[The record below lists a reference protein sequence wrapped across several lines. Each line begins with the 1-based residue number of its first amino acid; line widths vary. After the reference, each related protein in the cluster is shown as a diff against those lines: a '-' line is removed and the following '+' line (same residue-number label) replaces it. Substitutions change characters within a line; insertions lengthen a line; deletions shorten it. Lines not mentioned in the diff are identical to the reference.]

1 MGLGWSLCSADVSYF
16 SAEIASDSGIA
27 SGGPV
32 GRCQRGLPRK
42 ISTMIRLEG
51 LVFKGVPSAG
61 LGLH

>member
-1 MGLGWSLCSADVSYF
+1 MCSADVSYF

-32 GRCQRGLPRK
+32 GRCQRGSLRK
-42 ISTMIRLEG
+42 ISMTIRLEG
-51 LVFKGVPSAG
+51 LVFGVVPSAG